1 MNIFEDKKVRSMAPL
16 FLILL
21 SLLISNV
28 VHAGITSSFVRS
40 EFPAVDMPLD
50 HEVFAPPKGY
60 NAPEQ
65 VHITQGD
72 YDGKA
77 VIIMWVTPAEPGP
90 NQVKYGTS
98 KKKYDFIAK
107 GSPVKNYTLYNY
119 TSGYMHKCLVENLEY
134 ETKYYYEIGEGDTA
148 RSFWFQTPPKIGP
161 NVPYKFAIIGDMGQT
176 YNSLS
181 TFEHYIES
189 GAQTVLH
196 VGDLS
201 YADQYFYHDVGVRWD
216 SYGRF
221 VERNTAY
228 QPWLWTVG
236 NHEVEYF
243 PYMNEVDPFKQYLY
257 RYATPYKASGSSS
270 PLWYAVRRASA
281 HIIFLSSY
289 SPYVKYTPQY
299 EWLEAELKKVDRK
312 KTPWLIVIMHSPMYN
327 SNSAHYMEGES
338 MRVVFE
344 KWFVENK
351 VDLVFAGH
359 VHAYER
365 SHRISNIHYNITG
378 GVSYPVPDKSAPI
391 YITVGDGGNLE
402 GLASRYNDPQP
413 DYSAFREASYGHST
427 LEIMNKTHAIYH
439 WNRNEDGK
447 SVQADSFVLKN
458 QYWAL
463 MDMESKV

>member
-1 MNIFEDKKVRSMAPL
+1 MTPKLLVLGFT
-16 FLILL
+16 LL
-21 SLLISNV
+21 SFVGNV
-28 VHAGITSSFVRS
+28 YAAGVTSSFVRQV
-40 EFPAVDMPLD
+40 FPAEDMPLD
-50 HEVFAPPKGY
+50 HPVFAKPSGY

-77 VIIMWVTPAEPGP
+77 VIIMWVTPDKPGS
-90 NQVKYGTS
+90 NQVRYGTS
-98 KKKYDFIAK
+98 EKKYDFTAQGMK
-107 GSPVKNYTLYNY
+107 VKNYKFYNY
-119 TSGYMHKCLVENLEY
+119 TSGYIHKCLVDGLEY
-134 ETKYYYEIGEGDTA
+134 DTKYYYEIGDGDSA
-148 RSFWFQTPPKIGP
+148 RSFWFKTPPKVDP
-161 NVPYKFAIIGDMGQT
+161 NAYYKFGIIGDMGQT

-181 TFEHYIES
+181 TFEHYIQS

-201 YADQYFYHDVGVRWD
+201 YADQHKYYDVGLRWD
-216 SYGRF
+216 TYARF
-221 VERNTAY
+221 VEKSTAY

-236 NHEVEYF
+236 NHEIEYLPSIDEVE
-243 PYMNEVDPFKQYLY
+243 PFKQYLH
-257 RYATPYKASGSSS
+257 RYETPYAASESTS

-299 EWLEAELKKVDRK
+299 KWLEAEFKKVDRE

-344 KWFVENK
+344 SWFVKNK
-351 VDLVFAGH
+351 VDIVFAGH
-359 VHAYER
+359 Y
-365 SHRISNIHYNITG
+365 RISNIHYNITS

-391 YITVGDGGNLE
+391 YITVGDGGNIE
-402 GLASRYNDPQP
+402 GLASTYNDPQP
-413 DYSAFREASYGHST
+413 HYSAFREASYGHST

-439 WNRNEDGK
+439 WNRNDVGK
-447 SVQADSFVLKN
+447 SVEADAFVLHN
-458 QYWAL
+458 QYWL
-463 MDMESKV
+463 LKDTE